1 MNLIF
6 FSRRVGRTRSLNLS
20 HPLVLGAMGL
30 AALAILGIAF
40 SLGLQLGQRS
50 SHSLAAPVPLAQ
62 LAMAERAELAHLRE
76 QVQDRID
83 ALSVRVGQLNAH
95 LIRIDALGRR
105 LTQMANISSREFN
118 FDSEPALGGPE
129 ETDLRSDGGGSTHI
143 PEISQMLDEVETRLE
158 TRDAQLLALENVI
171 LSRRLHDAI
180 QPDGRPVLEGFIS
193 SYYGER
199 QDPFTGHEA
208 QHRGMDFAGDAGSS
222 VVAVAAGIVTWSGQR
237 NGYGHLVE
245 INHGNGYVTRY
256 AHNQRGLVEV
266 GQTVTRGQP
275 VALMGSTGRSTGPHV
290 HFEVLKDGKQV
301 NPQTFIGR

>member
-6 FSRRVGRTRSLNLS
+6 FSRREGRTRSLNLS
-20 HPLVLGAMGL
+20 HPIALGVLGLVAF
-30 AALAILGIAF
+30 AVLGIAF

-50 SHSLAAPVPLAQ
+50 PLAGGRAPLGQ
-62 LAMAERAELAHLRE
+62 LAREEQAELTHLRQ

-83 ALSVRVGQLNAH
+83 AISLRVGQLNAH
-95 LIRIDALGRR
+95 LIRIDALGKR

-118 FDSEPALGGPE
+118 FDSEPAVGGPE
-129 ETDLRSDGGGSTHI
+129 EGDGFAGGAVRIPDLT
-143 PEISQMLDEVETRLE
+143 QMLDDVEHRLD
-158 TRDAQLLALENVI
+158 TRDSQLLALENVI

-193 SYYGER
+193 SYYGDR

-208 QHRGMDFAGDAGSS
+208 THKGIDFAGDAGSQ
-222 VVAVAAGIVTWSGQR
+222 VIAVAAGIVTWAGQR
-237 NGYGHLVE
+237 SGFGHLIE

-266 GQTVTRGQP
+266 GQAVTRGEP

-290 HFEVLKDGKQV
+290 HFEVLKDGRQV
-301 NPQTFIGR
+301 NPLTFIGR

>member
-6 FSRRVGRTRSLNLS
+6 FSRREGRARSLNLS
-20 HPLVLGAMGL
+20 HPLALGAIGCVALAVLGV
-30 AALAILGIAF
+30 AF
-40 SLGLQLGQRS
+40 SLGMQLGQRS
-50 SHSLAAPVPLAQ
+50 SLSGGRSVPVGQ
-62 LAMAERAELAHLRE
+62 LALEEKAELARLRQ
-76 QVQDRID
+76 QVQDRVD
-83 ALSVRVGQLNAH
+83 AISLRVGQLNAH
-95 LIRIDALGRR
+95 LIRLDALGKR

-118 FDSEPALGGPE
+118 FDSEPAVGGPE
-129 ETDLRSDGGGSTHI
+129 ETEPSAAGAAQIPDLTR
-143 PEISQMLDEVETRLE
+143 MLDEVERRIDS
-158 TRDAQLLALENVI
+158 RDAQLFALENVI

-208 QHRGMDFAGDAGSS
+208 THKGMDFAGSAGSR

-237 NGYGHLVE
+237 TGYGHLVE

-266 GQTVTRGQP
+266 GQTVQRGEA

-290 HFEVLKDGKQV
+290 HFEVLKNGQQV
-301 NPQTFIGR
+301 NPLTFIGR

>member
-1 MNLIF
+1 M
-6 FSRRVGRTRSLNLS
+6 
-20 HPLVLGAMGL
+20 
-30 AALAILGIAF
+30 
-40 SLGLQLGQRS
+40 QLGQRS
-50 SHSLAAPVPLAQ
+50 AVASSHPAPLTQ
-62 LAMAERAELAHLRE
+62 LARAERSELAHLRE

-95 LIRIDALGRR
+95 LIRIDALGKR

-118 FDSEPALGGPE
+118 FDSEPAVGGPE
-129 ETDLRSDGGGSTHI
+129 DGEGAGGVAARIPDLT
-143 PEISQMLDEVETRLE
+143 QMLDDVERRFD

-193 SYYGER
+193 SYYGDR

-208 QHRGMDFAGDAGSS
+208 THRGIDFAGDAGSS
-222 VVAVAAGIVTWSGQR
+222 VVAVAAGIVTWAGDR
-237 NGYGHLVE
+237 AGFGHLVE
-245 INHGNGYVTRY
+245 INHGNGYATRY

-266 GQTVTRGQP
+266 GTTVTRGQP

-290 HFEVLKDGKQV
+290 HFEVLKDGRQV
-301 NPQTFIGR
+301 NPLTFIGR

>member
-20 HPLVLGAMGL
+20 HPLALGAMGL

-50 SHSLAAPVPLAQ
+50 SRGITAPVPLTQ
-62 LAMAERAELAHLRE
+62 LAAAERAELSRLRE

-83 ALSVRVGQLNAH
+83 ALSLRVGQLNAH
-95 LIRIDALGRR
+95 LIRIDALGKR

-129 ETDLRSDGGGSTHI
+129 EIDTRGDAGGSARI
-143 PEISQMLDEVETRLE
+143 PEITQMLDDVQTRLE

-208 QHRGMDFAGDAGSS
+208 VHRGMDFAADAGSN

-237 NGYGHLVE
+237 TGYGHLVE

>member
-20 HPLVLGAMGL
+20 HPLALGAIGTV
-30 AALAILGIAF
+30 ALAVLGIAF

-50 SHSLAAPVPLAQ
+50 SHASARPAAPLSQ
-62 LAMAERAELAHLRE
+62 LAREERAELARLRE
-76 QVQDRID
+76 QVQDRLD
-83 ALSVRVGQLNAH
+83 ALAVRVGQLNAH
-95 LIRIDALGRR
+95 LIRIDALGKR

-118 FDSEPALGGPE
+118 FDSEPAVGGPE
-129 ETDLRSDGGGSTHI
+129 DSEPNGGGAARI
-143 PEISQMLDEVETRLE
+143 PELSQMLDDVQQRLE

-208 QHRGMDFAGDAGSS
+208 QHRGIDFAGEAGSD
-222 VVAVAAGIVTWSGQR
+222 VVAVAAGIVTWSGPR
-237 NGYGHLVE
+237 SGYGHLIEV
-245 INHGNGYVTRY
+245 NHGNGYVTRY

-275 VALMGSTGRSTGPHV
+275 LALMGSTGRSTGPHV
-290 HFEVLKDGKQV
+290 HFEVLKNGQQV
-301 NPQTFIGR
+301 NPLTFIGR

>member
-6 FSRRVGRTRSLNLS
+6 FSRREGRTRSLNLS
-20 HPLVLGAMGL
+20 HPIALGALGL
-30 AALAILGIAF
+30 VAFAVLGIAF

-50 SHSLAAPVPLAQ
+50 PLAGGRAVPLGQ
-62 LAMAERAELAHLRE
+62 LAHEQQAELTHLRQ

-83 ALSVRVGQLNAH
+83 AISLRVGQLNAH
-95 LIRIDALGRR
+95 LIRIDALGKR

-118 FDSEPALGGPE
+118 FDSEPAVGGPE
-129 ETDLRSDGGGSTHI
+129 EGDGFASGAVRIPDLT
-143 PEISQMLDEVETRLE
+143 QMLDDVEHRLD
-158 TRDAQLLALENVI
+158 TRDSQLLALENVI

-193 SYYGER
+193 SYYGDR

-208 QHRGMDFAGDAGSS
+208 THKGIDFAGDAGSQ
-222 VVAVAAGIVTWSGQR
+222 VIAVAAGIVTWAGQR
-237 NGYGHLVE
+237 SGFGHLIE

-266 GQTVTRGQP
+266 GQAVTRGEP

-290 HFEVLKDGKQV
+290 HFEVLKDGRQV
-301 NPQTFIGR
+301 NPLTFIGR

>member
-20 HPLVLGAMGL
+20 HPLALGAIGT
-30 AALAILGIAF
+30 AALAVLGIAF

-50 SHSLAAPVPLAQ
+50 SKATPRPAVLTQ
-62 LAMAERAELAHLRE
+62 LARQERAELAKLRE
-76 QVQDRID
+76 QVQDRVD

-95 LIRIDALGRR
+95 LIRIDALGKR

-118 FDSEPALGGPE
+118 FDSEPAVGGPE
-129 ETDLRSDGGGSTHI
+129 ESDASGSGAARI
-143 PEISQMLDEVETRLE
+143 PELSQMLDDVQQRLE

-208 QHRGMDFAGDAGSS
+208 QHRGIDFAGDAGSE

-237 NGYGHLVE
+237 NGFGHLIE

-266 GQTVTRGQP
+266 GETVTRGEP

-290 HFEVLKDGKQV
+290 HFEVLKEGRQV
-301 NPQTFIGR
+301 NPLTFIGR

>member
-6 FSRRVGRTRSLNLS
+6 FSRRIGRTRSLNLS
-20 HPLVLGAMGL
+20 HPLALGAIG
-30 AALAILGIAF
+30 AVALAVLGIAF

-50 SHSLAAPVPLAQ
+50 AHASPRPVALSQ
-62 LAMAERAELAHLRE
+62 LAREERAELARLRE
-76 QVQDRID
+76 QVQDRVD
-83 ALSVRVGQLNAH
+83 ALAVRVGQLNAH
-95 LIRIDALGRR
+95 LIRIDALGKR

-118 FDSEPALGGPE
+118 FDSEPPLGGPE
-129 ETDLRSDGGGSTHI
+129 ESDASGAGAARI
-143 PEISQMLDEVETRLE
+143 PELAQMLDDVQQRLE

-180 QPDGRPVLEGFIS
+180 QPDGRPVLAGFIS

-208 QHRGMDFAGDAGSS
+208 HHRGIDFAGDAGSE
-222 VVAVAAGIVTWSGQR
+222 VVAVAAGIVTWAGPRSGF
-237 NGYGHLVE
+237 GHLVE

-256 AHNQRGLVEV
+256 AHNQRGLVDV
-266 GQTVTRGQP
+266 GQTVTRGEP

-290 HFEVLKDGKQV
+290 HFEVLKDGRQV
-301 NPQTFIGR
+301 NPLTFIGR

>member
-20 HPLVLGAMGL
+20 HPLALGAIGTV
-30 AALAILGIAF
+30 AFAVLGIAF

-50 SHSLAAPVPLAQ
+50 SQPAARPASLSQ
-62 LAMAERAELAHLRE
+62 LAREERAELARLRE
-76 QVQDRID
+76 QVQDRVD
-83 ALSVRVGQLNAH
+83 ALAVRVGQLNAH
-95 LIRIDALGRR
+95 LIRIDALGKR

-118 FDSEPALGGPE
+118 FDSEPAVGGPE
-129 ETDLRSDGGGSTHI
+129 DGEPATGGAARI
-143 PEISQMLDEVETRLE
+143 PELSQMLDEVQQRLE
-158 TRDAQLLALENVI
+158 TRDVQLLALENVI

-180 QPDGRPVLEGFIS
+180 QPEGRPVLEGFIS

-208 QHRGMDFAGDAGSS
+208 QHRGIDFAGDAGSD

-237 NGYGHLVE
+237 SGYGHLIE

-275 VALMGSTGRSTGPHV
+275 LALMGSTGRSTGPHV
-290 HFEVLKDGKQV
+290 HFEVLKDGRQV
-301 NPQTFIGR
+301 NPLTFIGR